1 MEKSIFKAYDIR
13 GIYPDQLNE
22 DDARLIGRSIA
33 VHLKSEKIILGRDG
47 RPSGIS
53 LLYALKNGIK
63 DMGIDVIDIGMI
75 TTPMISF
82 AAGRYKFPGVIV
94 TASHNPRAYNGFKI
108 IDKDVLPVG
117 LDFGLDLIRDFA
129 LTNPQPTNKVGK
141 EEKRKIYK
149 EYIQFL
155 LDKMKSGQRLRCC
168 IDTFNGSTPVILK
181 DLLPQLG
188 IDFKTLNFN
197 IDGTYPKHA
206 PNPLDFRNLN
216 EVSECV
222 KNTGADFGVVF
233 DGDGD
238 RCVFVD
244 ERGKPIPPDLITG
257 LIAREIGVEN
267 EYVLCDV
274 RTSKGVWEEILRLG
288 GKPERVRVGH
298 AYARRKLKELD
309 GILGGELAGHY
320 YFREMYYADSGILAL
335 IHILNFIRKYP
346 GLLSKLVLPLMKY
359 SNTGEIN
366 YKIQN
371 KDEVIEKVRR
381 HFANG
386 KISTLDGLTIEDKDW
401 WFNLRKSNT
410 EPYLRLIVEAKDN
423 RLLEAKRKEVET
435 IIRKFGKS
443 EL

>member
-1 MEKSIFKAYDIR
+1 
-13 GIYPDQLNE
+13 
-22 DDARLIGRSIA
+22 LI
-33 VHLKSEKIILGRDG
+33 
-47 RPSGIS
+47 
-53 LLYALKNGIK
+53 
-63 DMGIDVIDIGMI
+63 
-75 TTPMISF
+75 
-82 AAGRYKFPGVIV
+82 
-94 TASHNPRAYNGFKI
+94 
-108 IDKDVLPVG
+108 
-117 LDFGLDLIRDFA
+117 
-129 LTNPQPTNKVGK
+129 
-141 EEKRKIYK
+141 
-149 EYIQFL
+149 
-155 LDKMKSGQRLRCC
+155 
-168 IDTFNGSTPVILK
+168 
-181 DLLPQLG
+181 
-188 IDFKTLNFN
+188 
-197 IDGTYPKHA
+197 
-206 PNPLDFRNLN
+206 
-216 EVSECV
+216 
-222 KNTGADFGVVF
+222 
-233 DGDGD
+233 
-238 RCVFVD
+238 
-244 ERGKPIPPDLITG
+244 PDLITG

-381 HFANG
+381 HFADG